1 MAKGKK
7 IQWTKKKD
15 DRLRELFPYE
25 FNDDVAK
32 ALKVSPRSV
41 TRRARELGLEKAPDF
56 REVNAE
62 ALSKRLRKGIKN
74 GRPNPTKFKKG
85 KELTGQPFKKG
96 HRLTE
101 EQKRKQ
107 SDSMRKTHAAMDTRK
122 KKKIAE
128 NKSKT
133 MSELWAKDRVRAK
146 YGLKQKTKLRLGKK
160 YEGYPSL
167 Y

>member
-7 IQWTKKKD
+7 IKWTKKKD
-15 DRLRELFPYE
+15 DKLRELFSYE

-56 REVNAE
+56 REVKADE
-62 ALSKRLRKGIKN
+62 LSRRLKKGIKN
-74 GRPNPTKFKKG
+74 GKPSPTKFKKG

-96 HRLTE
+96 HRLTA
-101 EQKRKQ
+101 EQERKR
-107 SDSMRKTHAAMDTRK
+107 SDSMKKAHAAMGTRK

-128 NKSKT
+128 KKSKA
-133 MSELWAKDRVRAK
+133 MSKLWAKDRVRAK